1 MSSTPLHP
9 CIASA
14 AEGTLPDWA
23 VASAGRREHME
34 RVATLLDAW
43 ATALGR
49 SEQERV
55 RWRALGF
62 LHDAL
67 RDERSELLRPH
78 VPEALRGLPGPL
90 LHGPAAA
97 ERLRAAG
104 VEDEEL
110 LAAVAYHTI
119 GDPEFGT
126 LGCAL
131 YAADFLEPGRGFLE
145 AWRAGLRARMPHDLE
160 AVVLEIAQARIDH
173 LAERG
178 SGVLPRTL
186 AFRDALAQREAR
198 AEER

>member
-1 MSSTPLHP
+1 
-9 CIASA
+9 
-14 AEGTLPDWA
+14 
-23 VASAGRREHME
+23 ME
-34 RVATLLDAW
+34 RVATLLDEW

-49 SEQERV
+49 SEQERA
-55 RWRALGF
+55 RWRAVGF

-67 RDERSELLRPH
+67 RDERPQLLEPQ

-104 VEDEEL
+104 VDDEEL
-110 LAAVAYHTI
+110 LAAVAYHTV
-119 GDPEFGT
+119 GDPDLGT

-145 AWRAGLRARMPHDLE
+145 TWRAGLRARMPHELD
-160 AVVLEIAQARIDH
+160 AVVLEIAQARIDN
-173 LAERG
+173 LVGRG

-186 AFRDALAQREAR
+186 AFRDALARREPR
-198 AEER
+198 PERP